1 MSVVGSREEA
11 DVARIKTIS
20 EDEARGIRRPL
31 VWRAKRQYRY
41 LPGIFKILM
50 PDVELARRVAA
61 IYNHLQLRKGSPLT
75 RLQREMV
82 AVVVNGHTS
91 GAP

>member
-1 MSVVGSREEA
+1 M
-11 DVARIKTIS
+11 ARIKTIS
-20 EDEARGIRRPL
+20 EHEARGIRRAL
-31 VWRAKRQYRY
+31 VWHAKRQYGY

-50 PDVELARRVAA
+50 PDMRLARRVAA
-61 IYNHLQLRKGSPLT
+61 IYNHLQLRKGSPLS

>member
-1 MSVVGSREEA
+1 MKKQG
-11 DVARIKTIS
+11 DFMARIKTIE
-20 EDEARGIRRPL
+20 EDKVRGLRRAL
-31 VWRAKRQYRY
+31 VWYTKRQYGY
-41 LPGIFKILM
+41 LPGIFKILL
-50 PDVELARRVAA
+50 PDIGLARHVGAN
-61 IYNHLQLRKGSPLT
+61 YNQLQLRKSSPLS

>member
-1 MSVVGSREEA
+1 M
-11 DVARIKTIS
+11 ARIKTIE
-20 EDEARGIRRPL
+20 EDEARGIRRAL
-31 VWRAKRQYRY
+31 VWHTKRQYGY
-41 LPGIFKILM
+41 LPGIFKILL
-50 PDVELARRVAA
+50 PDFGLARHVGA
-61 IYNHLQLRKGSPLT
+61 IYNHLQLRKNSPLS

>member
-1 MSVVGSREEA
+1 M
-11 DVARIKTIS
+11 ARIEIV
-20 EDEARGIRRPL
+20 EEHEARGIRRAL
-31 VWRAKRQYRY
+31 VWLTKRRYGY

-50 PDVELARRVAA
+50 PDLGLARHAGA
-61 IYNHLQLRKGSPLT
+61 LYNHLHLRRSSPLG

>member
-1 MSVVGSREEA
+1 MT
-11 DVARIKTIS
+11 RIKTVS
-20 EDEARGIRRPL
+20 EQEARGIQRVL
-31 VWRAKRQYRY
+31 VWHTKRQYGY
-41 LPGIFKILM
+41 LPGIFQILLS
-50 PDVELARRVAA
+50 DIGLARHVGA
-61 IYNHLQLRKGSPLT
+61 IYNHLQLRKSSPLS

>member
-1 MSVVGSREEA
+1 M
-11 DVARIKTIS
+11 ARIKTVT
-20 EDEARGIRRPL
+20 ETEARGIQRAL
-31 VWRAKRQYRY
+31 VWYTKRQYGY
-41 LPGIFKILM
+41 LPGIFKILL
-50 PDVELARRVAA
+50 PDIGLARHVGA
-61 IYNHLQLRKGSPLT
+61 IYNHLQLRKGSPLS

>member
-1 MSVVGSREEA
+1 M
-11 DVARIKTIS
+11 ARIKTVS
-20 EDEARGIRRPL
+20 EPEARGIQRAL
-31 VWRAKRQYRY
+31 VWYTKRQYGY
-41 LPGIFKILM
+41 LPGIFKILL
-50 PDVELARRVAA
+50 PDIGLARHVGA
-61 IYNHLQLRKGSPLT
+61 IYNHLQLRKGSPLS

>member
-1 MSVVGSREEA
+1 M
-11 DVARIKTIS
+11 ARIKQVS
-20 EDEARGIRRPL
+20 ENEARGIRRAL
-31 VWRAKRQYRY
+31 VWQAKRQYGY

-50 PDVELARRVAA
+50 PDMRLARRVAA
-61 IYNHLQLRKGSPLT
+61 IYNHLQLRKGSPLS

>member
-1 MSVVGSREEA
+1 M
-11 DVARIKTIS
+11 ARIETIS
-20 EDEARGIRRPL
+20 EDEARGMRRAL
-31 VWRAKRQYRY
+31 VWRAKRQYGY

-50 PDVELARRVAA
+50 PDLVLARRVAA
-61 IYNHLQLRKGSPLT
+61 IYSYLQLRKGSPLT

-82 AVVVNGHTS
+82 AVVVNGHTG